1 MRTLEARNVLK
12 VGAGA
17 SEDEIRRAYRR
28 EALRWHPD
36 KNPGDTEAATVS
48 FQHVQAAFL
57 ALRKN
62 DAESCKEN
70 AFDSERRER
79 RRKACAKVDWAKM
92 REDSQSETSRNST
105 PVGERN

>member
-1 MRTLEARNVLK
+1 MHT
-12 VGAGA
+12 AGKRCGGTP
-17 SEDEIRRAYRR
+17 IRIQVT
-28 EALRWHPD
+28 
-36 KNPGDTEAATVS
+36 DTEAAAVS